1 MSDQVAKLQ
10 QTEFSKSMFPVVKGA
25 ESSDKDLCDQ
35 FMQPSCFIKV
45 AAQSWLLF
53 TVQQLEWCGWNLQA
67 WSKYTK

>member
-35 FMQPSCFIKV
+35 FMQPSCFLKV
-45 AAQSWLLF
+45 TQF
-53 TVQQLEWCGWNLQA
+53 TVQQLEWCG
-67 WSKYTK
+67 

>member
-35 FMQPSCFIKV
+35 FMQPSCFLKV
-45 AAQSWLLF
+45 AAQS
-53 TVQQLEWCGWNLQA
+53 
-67 WSKYTK
+67 